1 MSTILKALRRLE
13 DDKSTEA
20 ASSQS
25 LPPTD
30 PGAASE
36 LRNRIL
42 AKEAAAHHAS
52 ENEFTDPPASNQ
64 RLFLFALV
72 AVLLVGLGVG
82 VYSTLSSEP
91 ESPTSSVASTDVA
104 ARENPP
110 PRPVPPVPIAAAAP
124 IPATPPEDT
133 REKVASAA
141 VTPTPAVLAAQSPA
155 PPTKTPSNAITPTDA
170 PGGREEIAAA
180 RRAQVREERAAAA
193 RLKEAQSPLPDPT
206 PARIA
211 EPSPKPQPQPTIA
224 KAVVEVP
231 KTPVSTAAPI
241 TKSPAPS
248 PEPLAK
254 TPAPIAPETA
264 SVKEHT
270 SRGLPDVTVV
280 HTAWHPRPDRRS
292 AKIRLLKTNETLSL
306 KEGDAVGGLV
316 IREISPSAVLFLSG
330 EIEVRLRVGQPGAGG

>member
-1 MSTILKALRRLE
+1 MANQTLIQSSHPDHAVARIPDAADVGGSAGIAAQLRRSIVEGVYGFSDRLPAERHLAETFDVSRGTIREALRRLE

-110 PRPVPPVPIAAAAP
+110 PRPAPPVPVAAAAP
-124 IPATPPEDT
+124 
-133 REKVASAA
+133 
-141 VTPTPAVLAAQSPA
+141 A
-155 PPTKTPSNAITPTDA
+155 PPGPFANWGCRRESPPGRFSFPSTFRNVCTC
-170 PGGREEIAAA
+170 
-180 RRAQVREERAAAA
+180 
-193 RLKEAQSPLPDPT
+193 PLYSS
-206 PARIA
+206 
-211 EPSPKPQPQPTIA
+211 PSPRD
-224 KAVVEVP
+224 
-231 KTPVSTAAPI
+231 
-241 TKSPAPS
+241 
-248 PEPLAK
+248 
-254 TPAPIAPETA
+254 
-264 SVKEHT
+264 
-270 SRGLPDVTVV
+270 RG
-280 HTAWHPRPDRRS
+280 
-292 AKIRLLKTNETLSL
+292 
-306 KEGDAVGGLV
+306 
-316 IREISPSAVLFLSG
+316 
-330 EIEVRLRVGQPGAGG
+330 

>member
-42 AKEAAAHHAS
+42 AKEAAAHAS
-52 ENEFTDPPASNQ
+52 ENEFTDPPASSQ
-64 RLFLFALV
+64 RLLLFALV

-91 ESPTSSVASTDVA
+91 EPPTSIVASTDVA
-104 ARENPP
+104 TRENPP

-124 IPATPPEDT
+124 IPATPPEDA
-133 REKVASAA
+133 REKMASAA
-141 VTPTPAVLAAQSPA
+141 VTPTPAVLAAQSLA

-170 PGGREEIAAA
+170 PGGREKIAAT
-180 RRAQVREERAAAA
+180 RRAQAREERAAAA

-206 PARIA
+206 PARIS
-211 EPSPKPQPQPTIA
+211 ELPPKPQPPPTIA
-224 KAVVEVP
+224 KVVVEVP

-248 PEPLAK
+248 AEPLAE
-254 TPAPIAPETA
+254 TLAPIAPETA

-270 SRGLPDVTVV
+270 SRGLPDITVV
-280 HTAWHPRPDRRS
+280 HTAWHPRPDRRF

-306 KEGDAVGGLV
+306 NEGDAVGGLV

-330 EIEVRLRVGQPGAGG
+330 EIEVRLRVGQPGSGG